1 MKKLKSFSVKSM
13 ASLSREEMAQINGGE
28 FMANYC
34 LVEGQKCAVVVTG
47 GVNIGTCKWVYVSY
61 NKKELTCDYI

>member
-1 MKKLKSFSVKSM
+1 
-13 ASLSREEMAQINGGE
+13 MAQINGGE
-28 FMANYC
+28 FIADYC

>member
-28 FMANYC
+28 FIANYC
-34 LVEGQKCAVVVTG
+34 LVEGLKCAVVVTG
-47 GVNIGTCKWVYVSY
+47 GVYIGTC
-61 NKKELTCDYI
+61 

>member
-28 FMANYC
+28 FIANYC

-47 GVNIGTCKWVYVSY
+47 NG
-61 NKKELTCDYI
+61 